1 VLSVE
6 HEAQAPIVG
15 REPEL
20 ATVKDVVTRDT
31 GALVLTG
38 GPGIGKT
45 TLWEAGLAVA
55 RERGTRLL
63 IVRPSAAETRL
74 PFAALIDLCDC
85 VEAGALAGLPAPQR
99 AALEVALL
107 RSDPGA
113 VPPEPGAIALGFLN
127 MLRALADDGPLL
139 LAIDDVP
146 WLDAASADVLAF
158 AARRLEREPV
168 GFLLTKR
175 PGRPVPLELAL
186 DRRGLERLEVG
197 PLSLGATR
205 RLLSERLGLSL
216 SRPLLRKIVEATIGN
231 PLFTLEVGRVLVE
244 QGVPAGGEDIPVP
257 DAVED
262 LLGTRVAGLDAGVR
276 RLLLALALSNDVRV
290 DELTALE
297 GAAAL
302 EDAVDAGV
310 VRVEGA
316 RVRVSHPL
324 LAAAASKR
332 SKPRERRELH
342 RALAEVVA
350 DEQLRALH
358 LARAT
363 DRPDPELAA
372 SLSEAADKASAR
384 GARDPA
390 ARLAEHALRLTPPQS
405 PERDERLLTLAA
417 YYERAGE
424 KQHATDLLTPAV
436 ETLPSGSF
444 RARAW
449 LLLSDGAGPRTVWE
463 VERYLDKALA
473 ESRDDPLIRAH
484 VLSQKATNG
493 VASSVARIPDA
504 EAWALASL
512 SASAGDRDGERRAL
526 YALGWAR
533 ALGGASLDELCERSD
548 ALGDTSSYITVTP
561 ERVAGQR
568 LVWRGELERARE
580 TLERLLALADE
591 RGEAMS
597 YALMRL
603 HVCELELRRGDWAA
617 AERRLDE
624 WAESS
629 EGDLLIRPMYQRC
642 RALLYAGLGDPEQ
655 TEHWAVDAIARA
667 EAVGSRWDWLEA
679 HRARG
684 MAALLAREPERA
696 AEILLAAWSH
706 LEAERVGE
714 PGVFPVAP
722 ELVEALA
729 DGGEV
734 EQAQAVLHRLSAR
747 AERLAH
753 PWGLATAK
761 RCAAIIALAGSYEP
775 GHALSLAEAAADY
788 RRMGLAFDHA
798 RTLLSLGRAQRRV
811 KQWGAAREA
820 LEGAVS
826 AFDALGSGGWAQA
839 ARADLSRVGGRK
851 PRATGELTPTER
863 EVVELAAEG
872 MANKEIAAGLKLA
885 VHTVEVHL
893 SRAYAKLGVRSR
905 AQLANRLAEVPTGNP
920 SEGNRL

>member
-6 HEAQAPIVG
+6 HEAGTPIVG

-20 ATVKDVVTRDT
+20 ATVREVVSDRA

-45 TLWEAGLAVA
+45 TLWEAGLALA

-74 PFAALIDLCDC
+74 PFAALIDLCDGI
-85 VEAGALAGLPAPQR
+85 ESSALAGLPAPQR

-107 RSDPGA
+107 RRDPGA

-127 MLRALADDGPLL
+127 MVRALVEDGPLL

-146 WLDAASADVLAF
+146 WLDAASADMLAF
-158 AARRLEREPV
+158 AARRLKAEPV

-175 PGRPVPLELAL
+175 PGRAVPLELAL
-186 DRRGLERLEVG
+186 ERRGLEHLEVG

-205 RLLSERLGLSL
+205 RLLSERLSLSL
-216 SRPLLRKIVEATIGN
+216 PRPLLRKIVESTLGN

-244 QGVPAGGEDIPVP
+244 QGVPAGGDELPVP

-262 LLGTRVAGLDAGVR
+262 LLGTRVAGLDGPVR
-276 RLLLALALSNDVRV
+276 RLLLALSLSADVRA

-297 GAAAL
+297 SPAAL

-332 SKPRERRELH
+332 SRPRERREMH
-342 RALAEVVA
+342 RALAEVVS
-350 DEQLRALH
+350 DDQLRVLH

-363 DRPDPELAA
+363 DRPDAALAA
-372 SLSEAADKASAR
+372 ALSEAAEKASAR

-390 ARLAEHALRLTPPQS
+390 ARLAEHALRLTAPQS
-405 PERDERLLTLAA
+405 PERDERLLTLASF
-417 YYERAGE
+417 YERAGE
-424 KQHATDLLTPAV
+424 KRHATDLLTPAV
-436 ETLPSGSF
+436 EALPSGSA

-512 SASAGDRDGERRAL
+512 SAGAGDREGERRAL

-533 ALGGASLDELCERSD
+533 ALGGHSLDELCERSD
-548 ALGDTSSYITVTP
+548 ALGDTSSYIATSP

-580 TLERLLALADE
+580 TLERLLASADE

-617 AERRLDE
+617 AARRLDE

-629 EGDLLIRPMYQRC
+629 ERELLIRPMYERC
-642 RALLYAGLGDPEQ
+642 RALLHAGLGESDEA
-655 TEHWAVDAIARA
+655 ERWAAEAIERA
-667 EAVGSRWDWLEA
+667 ENVGSRWDWLEA

-684 MAALLAREPERA
+684 MAAQLSGEPERA
-696 AEILLAAWSH
+696 AAALGAVWEH
-706 LEAERVGE
+706 LDRERVGE

-729 DGGEV
+729 DSGEL
-734 EQAQAVLHRLSAR
+734 ERARAVLHRLDAR

-761 RCAAIIALAGSYEP
+761 RCAAMIALADNYEP
-775 GHALSLAEAAADY
+775 GHALALAEAAADY
-788 RRMGLAFDHA
+788 ERLGLAFDHA
-798 RTLLSLGRAQRRV
+798 RTLLSLGRTQRRV

-820 LEGAVS
+820 LEGAVA
-826 AFDALGSGGWAQA
+826 AFDALGSDGWAQQ

-863 EVVELAAEG
+863 EVVELAAGG

-905 AQLANRLAEVPTGNP
+905 AQLANRLAGGDSVN
-920 SEGNRL
+920 S

>member
-1 VLSVE
+1 VLSSE
-6 HEAQAPIVG
+6 HEAQTPIVG
-15 REPEL
+15 REAEL
-20 ATVKDVVTRDT
+20 ATVRDVVTRDA

-45 TLWEAGLAVA
+45 TLWEAGLALA
-55 RERGTRLL
+55 RDRGTRLL
-63 IVRPSAAETRL
+63 VVRPSAAETRL

-85 VEAGALAGLPAPQR
+85 VETSTLAGLPAPQR

-107 RSDPGA
+107 RRDPGA

-127 MLRALADDGPLL
+127 TLRKLAEDGPLL

-158 AARRLEREPV
+158 AARRLETEPV
-168 GFLLTKR
+168 GFLATKR

-186 DRRGLERLEVG
+186 ERRGLERLEVG

-216 SRPLLRKIVEATIGN
+216 SRPLLRKIVESTLGN

-244 QGVPAGGEDIPVP
+244 QGMPAAGEDIPVP

-262 LLGTRVAGLDAGVR
+262 LLGTRVAGLDGPVR
-276 RLLLALALSNDVRV
+276 RLLLALALSADLRS

-297 GAAAL
+297 GPVAL
-302 EDAVDAGV
+302 EDAVDLGV
-310 VRVEGA
+310 VRVDGV

-332 SKPRERRELH
+332 SKPRERREMH
-342 RALAEVVA
+342 RALAEVVG
-350 DEQLRALH
+350 DDQLRVLH

-363 DRPDPELAA
+363 DRPDAALAA
-372 SLSEAADKASAR
+372 SLSEAAAKASAR
-384 GARDPA
+384 GARNTA
-390 ARLAEHALRLTPPQS
+390 ARLAEHGLRLTPPES
-405 PERDERLLTLAA
+405 PDRDERLLTLAS

-424 KQHATDLLTPAV
+424 KRHATELLTPAV
-436 ETLPSGSF
+436 ETLPPGSA

-463 VERYLDKALA
+463 VEKYLDKALA
-473 ESRDDPLIRAH
+473 ESRNDPLIRAH

-512 SASAGDRDGERRAL
+512 SAGAGVRDVERRAL

-548 ALGDTSSYITVTP
+548 ALADTSSYIATTP

-603 HVCELELRRGDWAA
+603 HVCELELRRADWEA

-642 RALLYAGLGDPEQ
+642 RALLYAGLGDPE
-655 TEHWAVDAIARA
+655 EAERWALDAIERA
-667 EAVGSRWDWLEA
+667 EVVGSRWDWLEA

-684 MAALLAREPERA
+684 VAALLAREPERA
-696 AEILLAAWSH
+696 AEILGAAWEH
-706 LEAERVGE
+706 LDRERVGE
-714 PGVFPVAP
+714 PGAFPVAP

-729 DGGEV
+729 DSGEL
-734 EQAQAVLHRLSAR
+734 ERAQAVGDRLTAR
-747 AERLAH
+747 AERLNH
-753 PWGLATAK
+753 PWGLASAK
-761 RCAAIIALAGSYEP
+761 RCAAIIALAGNYEP
-775 GHALSLAEAAADY
+775 GHALALAEAAADY
-788 RRMGLAFDHA
+788 ERLGLAFDRA

-820 LEGAVS
+820 LEGAV
-826 AFDALGSGGWAQA
+826 AGFEELGSDGWAQS

-872 MANKEIAAGLKLA
+872 MANKEIAAALKLA

-893 SRAYAKLGVRSR
+893 SRAYAKLGVRGR
-905 AQLANRLAEVPTGNP
+905 AQLASRLAERDSVNP
-920 SEGNRL
+920 

>member
-6 HEAQAPIVG
+6 PEAQAPIVG
-15 REPEL
+15 REAEL
-20 ATVKDVVTRDT
+20 ATVRDAVTRDA

-45 TLWEAGLAVA
+45 TLWEAGLALA
-55 RERGTRLL
+55 RDRGTRALV
-63 IVRPSAAETRL
+63 VRPSAAETRL
-74 PFAALIDLCDC
+74 PFAALIDLCDG
-85 VEAGALAGLPAPQR
+85 VGPAALAGLPAPQR

-107 RSDPGA
+107 RRDPGA

-127 MLRALADDGPLL
+127 TLRTLAEDGPLL

-158 AARRLEREPV
+158 AARRLETEPV
-168 GFLLTKR
+168 GFLATKR
-175 PGRPVPLELAL
+175 PGRAVALELAL
-186 DRRGLERLEVG
+186 ERRGLQRLEVG

-216 SRPLLRKIVEATIGN
+216 SRPLLRRIVESTLGN

-244 QGVPAGGEDIPVP
+244 QGVPAAGEDIPVP

-262 LLGTRVAGLDAGVR
+262 LLGTRVAGLDGPVR
-276 RLLLALALSNDVRV
+276 RLLLALSLSADLRS

-297 GAAAL
+297 GPVAL
-302 EDAVDAGV
+302 EDAVDLGV
-310 VRVEGA
+310 VRVDGV

-332 SKPRERRELH
+332 SKPRERREMH
-342 RALAEVVA
+342 RALAQVVA
-350 DEQLRALH
+350 DDQLRVLH

-363 DRPDPELAA
+363 DRPDAALAA
-372 SLSEAADKASAR
+372 SLSEAASQAAAR
-384 GARDPA
+384 GARHPA
-390 ARLAEHALRLTPPQS
+390 ARLAEHALRLTPPDA
-405 PERDERLLTLAA
+405 PDRDERLLTLAS

-424 KQHATDLLTPAV
+424 KRHATELLTPAV
-436 ETLPSGSF
+436 ETLPAGSA

-463 VERYLDKALA
+463 VEKYLDKALA
-473 ESRDDPLIRAH
+473 ESRNDPLIRAH

-512 SASAGDRDGERRAL
+512 SAGAGVRDVERRAL

-548 ALGDTSSYITVTP
+548 ALADTSSYIATTP

-642 RALLYAGLGDPEQ
+642 RALLCAGLGDPE
-655 TEHWAVDAIARA
+655 EAERWAVDAIERA
-667 EAVGSRWDWLEA
+667 EIVGSRWDWLEA

-684 MAALLAREPERA
+684 VAALLAREPERA
-696 AEILLAAWSH
+696 AGILGAAWEH
-706 LEAERVGE
+706 LDRERVGE
-714 PGVFPVAP
+714 PGAFPVAP
-722 ELVEALA
+722 ELVEALV
-729 DGGEV
+729 DMGEL
-734 EQAQAVLHRLSAR
+734 ERAQAVLLRLTAR
-747 AERLAH
+747 AERLNH

-761 RCAAIIALAGSYEP
+761 RCAAIIGLAGNYEP
-775 GHALSLAEAAADY
+775 GHALALGEAAADY
-788 RRMGLAFDHA
+788 ERLGLAFDRA

-820 LEGAVS
+820 LEGAV
-826 AFDALGSGGWAQA
+826 AGFEELGSGGWTQQ
-839 ARADLSRVGGRK
+839 ARADLSRVGGRR

-872 MANKEIAAGLKLA
+872 MANKEIAAALKLA

-893 SRAYAKLGVRSR
+893 SRAYPKLGVRGR
-905 AQLANRLAEVPTGNP
+905 AQLANRLAELDQVN
-920 SEGNRL
+920 S

>member
-1 VLSVE
+1 MLISERDARV
-6 HEAQAPIVG
+6 PIVG

-20 ATVKDVVTRDT
+20 AAVRAVLARDD
-31 GALVLTG
+31 GALALTG

-45 TLWEAGLAVA
+45 TLWEAGLAIA
-55 RERGTRLL
+55 RGRGSRALV
-63 IVRPSAAETRL
+63 VRPSAAETRL
-74 PFAALIDLCDC
+74 PFAALIDLCDG
-85 VEAGALAGLPAPQR
+85 VESSALARLPAPQL

-107 RSDPGA
+107 RREPAG

-127 MLRALADDGPLL
+127 ALRALAEERPLL
-139 LAIDDVP
+139 LAVDDVP

-158 AARRLEREPV
+158 AARRLQNEPV

-175 PGRPVPLELAL
+175 PGRAGALELAL
-186 DRRGLERLEVG
+186 ERRGLERLEVG

-205 RLLSERLGLSL
+205 RLLAERLGLSL
-216 SRPLLRKIVEATIGN
+216 SRPLLRKIVESTLGN

-244 QGVPAGGEDIPVP
+244 QGVPAAGEDIPVP

-262 LLGTRVAGLDAGVR
+262 LLGTRVAGLDGPVR
-276 RLLLALALSNDVRV
+276 RLLLALALSADLRA
-290 DELTALE
+290 DDLTALE

-310 VRVEGA
+310 VRVDGA

-342 RALAEVVA
+342 KALAGVVA
-350 DEQLRALH
+350 DDQLRALH

-363 DRPDPELAA
+363 DRPDAELAA
-372 SLSEAADKASAR
+372 SLSEAAGRAAAR
-384 GARDPA
+384 GARQPA
-390 ARLAEHALRLTPPQS
+390 ARLAEHALRLTPPES
-405 PERDERLLTLAA
+405 AERDERLLTLAS
-417 YYERAGE
+417 YFERAGE

-436 ETLPSGSF
+436 DSLPSGSA

-449 LLLSDGAGPRTVWE
+449 LLLSDGAGPRTVWD
-463 VERYLDKALA
+463 VERYLDRALA

-512 SASAGDRDGERRAL
+512 SAGAGVRDVERRAL

-533 ALGGASLDELCERSD
+533 ALGGHSIDELCERSD
-548 ALGDTSSYITVTP
+548 ALADTSSYIATTP

-580 TLERLLALADE
+580 ILERLLALSDE

-617 AERRLDE
+617 ARRRLDE
-624 WAESS
+624 WAQSS
-629 EGDLLIRPMYQRC
+629 EGDLLIRPMYERC
-642 RALLYAGLGDPEQ
+642 RALLAAGVGDPEDA
-655 TEHWAVDAIARA
+655 ERWAADAIERA
-667 EAVGSRWDWLEA
+667 ERVGSRWDWLES

-684 MAALLAREPERA
+684 VAALLTREPERA
-696 AEILLAAWSH
+696 AELLGAAWEH
-706 LEAERVGE
+706 LARERVGE
-714 PGVFPVAP
+714 PGAFPVAP

-729 DGGEV
+729 DAGDLER
-734 EQAQAVLHRLSAR
+734 AQAVVERLRVRS
-747 AERLAH
+747 ERLAH
-753 PWGLATAK
+753 PWGLATVK
-761 RCAAIIALAGSYEP
+761 RCDAVIGLAAAYDSSHTLA
-775 GHALSLAEAAADY
+775 LAEAAADY
-788 RRMGLAFDHA
+788 ERLGLAFDHA
-798 RTLLSLGRAQRRV
+798 RTLLSLGRAQRRE

-820 LEGAVS
+820 LEGAV
-826 AFDALGSGGWAQA
+826 AGFDALGSEGWAQQ

-863 EVVELAAEG
+863 EVVELAAGG

-905 AQLANRLAEVPTGNP
+905 AQLANRLAE
-920 SEGNRL
+920 RD